1 MKNTMKDLSKKL
13 LQTSICLVFLFMV
26 CVYTSK
32 AEEKKITI
40 GISQIIEHQSL
51 DEDRQGVLD
60 GLKSAGY
67 DETKVNI
74 IYKNA
79 QGDFPTAQL
88 ISKEFDDKADIIVAI
103 ATPSAQAAVNAIKI
117 KPIFF
122 SVVAYPESAG
132 VLQPNVTGV
141 SNKIPTAKHVELI
154 KTLLPNTKK
163 IGIIYNTSENNSVE
177 TAEEFSKNAKIA
189 GYEIV
194 IRTITNINDVSNALD
209 SILGEIDVLYST
221 NDNMIA
227 SAYPIVV
234 DKCKNK
240 NIPIISAV
248 KNFVDQGALATEYI
262 SEYDVGFETGLMI
275 AKYINGE
282 KIENMPYV
290 SVSKSTRLINPDI
303 AKKFGVKY

>member
-1 MKNTMKDLSKKL
+1 MKKAMEYLSKKL
-13 LQTSICLVFLFMV
+13 SQTGICLIFLFL
-26 CVYTSK
+26 TFAFISR
-32 AEEKKITI
+32 AAEKKITI
-40 GISQIIEHQSL
+40 GISQIVEHPSL
-51 DEDRQGVLD
+51 DEDRQGILD
-60 GLKSAGY
+60 GLKSQGY
-67 DETKVNI
+67 DETKVNF

-88 ISKEFDDKADIIVAI
+88 ISKELNDKADIIVAI
-103 ATPSAQAAVNAIKI
+103 ATPSAQAAVNAIKT

-132 VLQPNVTGV
+132 ILQPNVTGA
-141 SNKIPTAKHVELI
+141 SNKIPAAKHVELI
-154 KTLLPNTKK
+154 KTLLPNIKK
-163 IGIIYNTSENNSVE
+163 IGIIYNASENNSVE
-177 TAEEFSKNAKIA
+177 TVEEFSKNAKKA
-189 GYEIV
+189 GYEI
-194 IRTITNINDVSNALD
+194 ILRTITNVNDVSSALD